1 MNDTTWIFS
10 SSPRF
15 RPLLGALAAVAILTA
30 GCGDDETATG
40 DSGTAS
46 GDDTTAGTGGE
57 TSDGMTSTAST
68 TATTEDT
75 STGSSSGGE
84 DLVMVQ
90 LVAFNDF
97 HGNIEPPSSTILLE
111 DDSKVDAGGAAYLAT
126 HLAALR
132 ASNPNTIVVAAGDL
146 IGATPLTSALF
157 HDEPT
162 IEVMNMLGLDYNAVG
177 NHEFDEGWAELL
189 RMQEGGCHPIDG
201 CVGSE
206 SFAGASF
213 QYLAANVVTGE
224 GRMMTLL
231 PSYAVREVDGVKIAF
246 IGMTLEGTP
255 GLVTPSGVEGLSF
268 VDEAERANEL
278 VPELQAMGVEAIVVL
293 IHEGGYQT
301 GYYDQCEGISGAIVD
316 IVEALDPAIDVVVS
330 GHTHQA
336 YNCVINDT
344 IVTSAASYGRLIT
357 DIDLT
362 ISVASGDVVEAV
374 AANRIITREE
384 ADPEI
389 EAFVAKYVD
398 LAAPLA
404 QTEIGTITETLTRE
418 APLDGPGITPLG
430 LVIAD
435 AQLAATAAAMAG
447 GAQIAFMNPGGVRA
461 DFVYE
466 KGPGEDTDG
475 IVTYGEAFTVQP
487 FGNTLAVM
495 TLTGTQIR
503 ALLEQQWTADK
514 TRILQV
520 SAGFSYTWSMSA
532 PIGEKVVPDSVT
544 LDGAPLV
551 DDQEYRV
558 TVNSFLAAGGDGFTV
573 LGDGAD
579 PVGGTLDMDALTDYF
594 AVNSPVSPPALDRVS
609 VVP

>member
-1 MNDTTWIFS
+1 MNHTHS
-10 SSPRF
+10 SSPSSR
-15 RPLLGALAAVAILTA
+15 RRLLGALAAALTFTA
-30 GCGDDETATG
+30 GGCGDDEAATG
-40 DSGTAS
+40 ESGTTGASEMTSAS
-46 GDDTTAGTGGE
+46 GETTTGEATTA
-57 TSDGMTSTAST
+57 AS
-68 TATTEDT
+68 TTEDT
-75 STGSSSGGE
+75 STDGTSGGE
-84 DLVMVQ
+84 EFVMVQ

-97 HGNIEPPSSTILLE
+97 HGNIEPPASTITLE
-111 DDSKVDAGGAAYLAT
+111 DESKVDAGGAAYLAS
-126 HLAALR
+126 HVAALR
-132 ASNPNTIVVAAGDL
+132 DDNPNTIVVAAGDL

-162 IEVMNMLGLDYNAVG
+162 IEVMNMIGLDYNAVG

-201 CVGSE
+201 CVDGDP
-206 SFAGASF
+206 FAGASF
-213 QYLAANVVTGE
+213 QYLAANVITGE
-224 GRMMTLL
+224 GSMMSLL
-231 PSYAVREVDGVKIAF
+231 PSYGVREVEGVKIAF

-255 GLVTPSGVEGLSF
+255 GLVTPSGVDGLSF

-336 YNCVINDT
+336 YNCVIGGT
-344 IVTSAASYGRLIT
+344 IVTSAASYGRLVT
-357 DIDLT
+357 DIDLK

-374 AANRIITREE
+374 AANRIITRDA
-384 ADPEI
+384 ADPEV
-389 EAFVAKYVD
+389 EAFVAKYTD

-404 QTEIGTITETLTRE
+404 QAEIGTITETLTKE
-418 APLDGPGITPLG
+418 AAVDGPGITPLG

-435 AQLAATAAAMAG
+435 AQLAATAAPMAG
-447 GAQIAFMNPGGVRA
+447 GAEIAFMNPGGVRA
-461 DFVYE
+461 DLVYE
-466 KGPGEDTDG
+466 KGVGEDVDG
-475 IVTYGEAFTVQP
+475 VVTFGEAFTVQP

-495 TLTGTQIR
+495 TLTGAQLR
-503 ALLEQQWTADK
+503 ALLEQQWSADK

-520 SAGFSYTWSMSA
+520 SAGFAYTWSA
-532 PIGEKVVPDSVT
+532 GAAIGAKVDPESVT
-544 LDGAPLV
+544 LDGAPIV

-558 TVNSFLAAGGDGFTV
+558 AVNSFLAAGGDGFTV
-573 LGDGAD
+573 LLEGAD
-579 PVGGTLDMDALTDYF
+579 AVGGTLDMDALVDYF
-594 AVNSPVSPPALDRVS
+594 AAHSPVSPPALDRVS